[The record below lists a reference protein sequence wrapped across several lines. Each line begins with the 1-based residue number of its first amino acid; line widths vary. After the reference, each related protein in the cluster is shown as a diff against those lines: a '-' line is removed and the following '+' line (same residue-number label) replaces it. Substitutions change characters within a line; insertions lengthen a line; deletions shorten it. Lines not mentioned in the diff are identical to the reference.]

1 MITSVACCVKQGS
14 APLDGSKQKGHSD
27 VVPNTPTP
35 PAEPS
40 LSVLLRRLRKLKAQT
55 LRDVENET
63 KISNAYLSQLENGTT
78 TNPSPHVLHKL
89 ADHYGVPYES
99 LMEAAGYLK
108 PATGKKTERL
118 GAVEAALMSLHLTD
132 EEQEKVT
139 EFVAFLR
146 SQRKKK

>member
-1 MITSVACCVKQGS
+1 M
-14 APLDGSKQKGHSD
+14 PD
-27 VVPNTPTP
+27 TPIP
-35 PAEPS
+35 PAAAS
-40 LSVLLRRLRKLKAQT
+40 LSEVLRLLRKLKAQT
-55 LRDVENET
+55 LRQVETET

-108 PATGKKTERL
+108 PTTGQQHERL
-118 GAVEAALMSLHLTD
+118 GAVEAALMSLQLTP

-146 SQRKKK
+146 SQRKKPT

>member
-1 MITSVACCVKQGS
+1 MIKQRHHIVSVPDTPAS
-14 APLDGSKQKGHSD
+14 PAATALSD
-27 VVPNTPTP
+27 I
-35 PAEPS
+35 
-40 LSVLLRRLRKLKAQT
+40 LRRLRKLKAQT
-55 LRDVENET
+55 LREVETAT

-108 PATGKKTERL
+108 PTTGQKHERL
-118 GAVEAALMSLHLTD
+118 GAVEAALMSLQLTP

-146 SQRKKK
+146 SQRKKT